1 MINKENGRSKKM
13 QKKYSKGCNYTVKS
27 FQKVKFYQV
36 VELLRTLIIC
46 HKKVVFFL
54 QIFENVK
61 LAFSTARIL

>member
-1 MINKENGRSKKM
+1 M
-13 QKKYSKGCNYTVKS
+13 QKTYSKSCNYTVKT

-36 VELLRTLIIC
+36 VELLRTLMIC

-54 QIFENVK
+54 QIFENGK